1 MKKSLFLLFL
11 AASVASAASA
21 QEDVVPEDFQ
31 TVEPLIKEIDS
42 SADELRSENIQ
53 ETQML
58 QSVMSRAEA
67 LEALV
72 DKYPSIKHILNDD
85 DAYERNLK
93 QTLSSL
99 YEEKEIRKKEARDEL
114 KATQTALNRSSV
126 PSFGQDFPPGAIIPD
141 QGAFPQEP
149 TFGADEPFSQP
160 PGLGGPNGGPNG
172 APNAAQQEWSQ
183 PNMVPSP
190 VKPKPK
196 KEKSKPL
203 TSDLIVYASMGA
215 AGPDGRLVTPVRAI
229 VDNGG
234 ILTVSLK
241 IGEAF
246 EYSGN
251 SFILVGVTKKDD
263 DNLTVTFRVKGR
275 LVNFTYALAQRG
287 V

>member
-1 MKKSLFLLFL
+1 MKKPLFLLFL
-11 AASVASAASA
+11 AASVASVASA
-21 QEDVVPEDFQ
+21 QEDVVLEEFQ
-31 TVEPLIKEIDS
+31 TIEPLIKEIDS
-42 SADELRSENIQ
+42 SADELRSANIQ

-58 QSVMSRAEA
+58 ESVMSRAEA

-99 YEEKEIRKKEARDEL
+99 YEEKEIRKKEAREEL
-114 KATQTALNRSSV
+114 KAAQAALNRSSV
-126 PSFGQDFPPGAIIPD
+126 PSFAQDFPPGAIISD
-141 QGAFPQEP
+141 EGDFPQEP
-149 TFGADEPFSQP
+149 TFGVDQPFSQP
-160 PGLGGPNGGPNG
+160 PGLGNADG

-190 VKPKPK
+190 AQSKPK

-203 TSDLIVYASMGA
+203 TSNLIVYASMGA

-234 ILTVSLK
+234 ILTKSLK
-241 IGEAF
+241 IGQSF

-251 SFILVGVTKKDD
+251 SFFLVGVTKKDD
-263 DNLTVTFRVKGR
+263 ENLTVTFRVKGR
-275 LVNFTYALAQRG
+275 LVNFTYTLAQRG